1 MQRLWP
7 EAVAPTTSLAA
18 MLLYNTVTRS
28 VQEFQTRDEGRVGMY
43 VCGPTVQA
51 PPHFGHARAEIV
63 PDLLRRWLSYRGY
76 QVFCV
81 RNITDVDDKIIARG
95 RDEGRAAVVVAE
107 EYARVYERQIERLG
121 VLPPHVAPRATGHII
136 EMIALIERL
145 VEVGAAYESGGDVF
159 FAVRSFDRYGQL
171 SGRNVDELRSGA
183 RVEPDERKRDPL
195 DFALWK
201 RAKVGEP
208 SWTSPWGRGRPGWH
222 IECSAMAGKY
232 LGSAFDIH
240 AGGLDL
246 IFPHHENEI
255 AQSEAASGRRF
266 ARFWLHNG
274 LLMMG
279 DTKMSKSLGNVIS
292 LDQALDRYGPNV
304 LRMFFLSAHYRSP
317 MDFDEERLAEAAA
330 AFDRWSAF
338 ERVTQQLPP
347 PDGASSTAVADIRRR
362 FEQAMDDDLG
372 TPAAQA
378 ALFDLVSA
386 GNRMLEAGQWTE
398 AAEARALLSELTEM
412 LGYDMSGQASGADLV
427 EPLVAELLALRS
439 QARERRDFAT
449 ADAIR
454 ARLTQLGVVVE
465 DSAEGPRWYLTSP

>member
-1 MQRLWP
+1 
-7 EAVAPTTSLAA
+7 
-18 MLLYNTVTRS
+18 
-28 VQEFQTRDEGRVGMY
+28 
-43 VCGPTVQA
+43 
-51 PPHFGHARAEIV
+51 
-63 PDLLRRWLSYRGY
+63 
-76 QVFCV
+76 
-81 RNITDVDDKIIARG
+81 
-95 RDEGRAAVVVAE
+95 
-107 EYARVYERQIERLG
+107 
-121 VLPPHVAPRATGHII
+121 
-136 EMIALIERL
+136 
-145 VEVGAAYESGGDVF
+145 
-159 FAVRSFDRYGQL
+159 
-171 SGRNVDELRSGA
+171 
-183 RVEPDERKRDPL
+183 
-195 DFALWK
+195 
-201 RAKVGEP
+201 
-208 SWTSPWGRGRPGWH
+208 
-222 IECSAMAGKY
+222 MAGKY
-232 LGSAFDIH
+232 LGTAFDIH

-386 GNRMLEAGQWTE
+386 GNRMLEAGQRTE

>member
-1 MQRLWP
+1 
-7 EAVAPTTSLAA
+7 

>member
-1 MQRLWP
+1 MQP
-7 EAVAPTTSLAA
+7 EPVAHPTTLAA
-18 MLLYNTVTRS
+18 MLLYNTLTRS

-171 SGRNVDELRSGA
+171 SGHNVDELRSGA

-232 LGSAFDIH
+232 LGSAFDVH

-386 GNRMLEAGQWTE
+386 GNRMLEAGQRTE

>member
-1 MQRLWP
+1 MQP
-7 EAVAPTTSLAA
+7 EPVAHPTTLAA
-18 MLLYNTVTRS
+18 MRLYNTLTRS
-28 VQEFQTRDEGRVGMY
+28 VQEFETRDEGRVGMY

-171 SGRNVDELRSGA
+171 SGHNVDELRSGA

-232 LGSAFDIH
+232 LGSAFDVH

-386 GNRMLEAGQWTE
+386 GNRMLEAGQRTE

>member
-1 MQRLWP
+1 MQP
-7 EAVAPTTSLAA
+7 EPVAHPTTLAA
-18 MLLYNTVTRS
+18 MLLYNTLTRS

-232 LGSAFDIH
+232 LGSAFDVH

-386 GNRMLEAGQWTE
+386 GNRMLEAGQRTE

>member
-1 MQRLWP
+1 MR
-7 EAVAPTTSLAA
+7 
-18 MLLYNTVTRS
+18 LYNTLTRS
-28 VQEFQTRDEGRVGMY
+28 VREFETRDEGRVGMY

-76 QVFCV
+76 DVFCV

-95 RDEGRAAVVVAE
+95 RDENRPAVVVAE

-121 VLPPHVAPRATGHII
+121 VLPPHVAPRATAHII

-159 FAVRSFDRYGQL
+159 FAVRSFDGYGQL

-183 RVEPDERKRDPL
+183 RVEPDERKRDQL

-201 RAKVGEP
+201 RAKAGEP

-232 LGSAFDIH
+232 LGTAFDVH

-279 DTKMSKSLGNVIS
+279 DAKMSKSLGNVIS
-292 LDQALDRYGPNV
+292 LDEALDRYGPNV

-338 ERVTQQLPP
+338 ERATRELPP
-347 PDGASSTAVADIRRR
+347 PPDPTTSTVTDDIRGR
-362 FEQAMDDDLG
+362 FDQAMDDDLG
-372 TPAAQA
+372 TPGAQA
-378 ALFDLVSA
+378 ALFDLVSV
-386 GNRMLEAGQWTE
+386 GNRMLEAGAPSE
-398 AAEARALLSELTEM
+398 AAVARAVFCELAGV
-412 LGYDMSGQASGADLV
+412 LGYTFADQASGSSLV
-427 EPLVAELLALRS
+427 GPLVSELLALRT

-465 DSAEGPRWYLTSP
+465 DSPEGPRWYLASP

>member
-1 MQRLWP
+1 TL
-7 EAVAPTTSLAA
+7 
-18 MLLYNTVTRS
+18 TRS
-28 VQEFQTRDEGRVGMY
+28 VQEFETRDEGRVGMY

-76 QVFCV
+76 QVFSV

-386 GNRMLEAGQWTE
+386 GNRMLEAGQRTE

>member
-1 MQRLWP
+1 MQP
-7 EAVAPTTSLAA
+7 EPVAHPTTLAA
-18 MLLYNTVTRS
+18 MLLYNTLTRS

-171 SGRNVDELRSGA
+171 SGHNVDELRSGA

-386 GNRMLEAGQWTE
+386 GNRMLEAGQRTE

>member
-1 MQRLWP
+1 MQP
-7 EAVAPTTSLAA
+7 EPVAHPTTLAA
-18 MLLYNTVTRS
+18 MLLYNTLTRS

-171 SGRNVDELRSGA
+171 SGHNVDELRSGA

-232 LGSAFDIH
+232 LGSAFDVH

-386 GNRMLEAGQWTE
+386 GNRMLEAGQRTE

-412 LGYDMSGQASGADLV
+412 LGYDMSGQTSGADLV